1 MADEPLQLDRKL
13 YAQILDFKP
22 RKSDLRRAA
31 ILDAAIACLASD
43 GIDKTTVQ
51 EVARR
56 AKMRRSHV
64 MYYFSSQDSLVEAA
78 VKLVVATGQEIT
90 VAHMT
95 AAGDRPQERLRAHAE
110 ATFAWFERH
119 RTHASVML
127 LLLYYGSCHPK
138 YTALNSQIREAGE
151 SRLEGIL
158 LSGLPPKRRNRN
170 ARPAARTLR
179 ALLVGSLAHYFSS
192 KSSLD
197 YEAAKQETFEAMLQ
211 IAESFWRR
219 GGRGG

>member
-1 MADEPLQLDRKL
+1 MMEREEPLQLDRKL

-64 MYYFSSQDSLVEAA
+64 MYYFSSQDALVEAA

-95 AAGDRPQERLRAHAE
+95 TAGDAPRDKIRAHCE

-138 YTALNSQIREAGE
+138 YNALNSQIREAGE
-151 SRLEGIL
+151 SRIESIL
-158 LSGLPPKRRNRN
+158 LAGLPPRKKARA
-170 ARPAARTLR
+170 ARPAARVIR
-179 ALLVGSLAHYFSS
+179 ALLVGSLAHYFTT
-192 KSSLD
+192 KNSLD
-197 YEAAKQETFEAMLQ
+197 YEHAKQETYHAMVQ
-211 IAESFWRR
+211 IAEAYWK
-219 GGRGG
+219 G